1 MIVKYN
7 RIIIIAIVF
16 VLYAAIDI
24 QACVIT
30 FINDGNGV
38 ITLHNNLDSTL
49 RPLAHNQQVRLGNAH
64 QRADFT
70 IYKKQP
76 NKSIPSKMY
85 TCRQKKCSSEGHI
98 KLKFSDIENRTEAT
112 KLFTIVYH
120 EPQASMVESLPIMK
134 NNRTRSPLHKSVENE
149 I

>member
-1 MIVKYN
+1 MMVKYN
-7 RIIIIAIVF
+7 RIISIAIVF
-16 VLYAAIDI
+16 ILYAAIDI
-24 QACVIT
+24 QACIIT
-30 FINDGNGV
+30 FINDGSGV
-38 ITLHNNLDSTL
+38 LMLHNNIDSTI

-64 QRADFT
+64 QRADFA

-85 TCRQKKCSSEGHI
+85 TCRQKKCSSAGYI
-98 KLKFSDIENRTEAT
+98 KLKFSDIENGTEAT

-134 NNRTRSPLHKSVENE
+134 NNRK
-149 I
+149 